1 MKRPRGSRGKFMN
14 DGINAFD
21 EIATT
26 HDKVAQAAGVAV
38 GVAAP
43 SAAVAVVSAVAEV
56 SGGAAIL
63 KTLFIAGGIVG
74 GGALAGITVV
84 GVGAVAIGWGT
95 MKLVKH
101 LRKPVLLHEEPVRSD
116 V

>member
-1 MKRPRGSRGKFMN
+1 MKRSRPSSAKLMN
-14 DGINAFD
+14 DGISAFD
-21 EIATT
+21 EIATSR
-26 HDKVAQAAGVAV
+26 DSVAQAAGVAA

-43 SAAVAVVSAVAEV
+43 SVAVAVVSSVAEV

-63 KTLFIAGGIVG
+63 KMLFVAGSVVG
-74 GGALAGITVV
+74 GGALAGVTVV

-101 LRKPVLLHEEPVRSD
+101 IRQPKLSERNSSD